1 MVRRPTI
8 RFKYNRVIN
17 VFIPEGYL
25 TTYQVFKT
33 CFAFFGDLQ
42 TYYYR
47 PLLWVFWRVSPTLA
61 VVSWR
66 LFSSFLLTSQPF
78 KPLRR
83 TIAIICFPTVYQVL
97 SCLFIQL

>member
-17 VFIPEGYL
+17 VFISKGYL
-25 TTYQVFKT
+25 ATYQIFKT
-33 CFAFFGDLQ
+33 CFTFFWYLQ
-42 TYYYR
+42 TYYHR
-47 PLLWVFWRVSPTLA
+47 PLLWVFWWVSPTFS

-66 LFSSFLLTSQPF
+66 LFFFLLLASQPF

-83 TIAIICFPTVYQVL
+83 TITIIRLPIIYQVL
-97 SCLFIQL
+97 GCLFIQL